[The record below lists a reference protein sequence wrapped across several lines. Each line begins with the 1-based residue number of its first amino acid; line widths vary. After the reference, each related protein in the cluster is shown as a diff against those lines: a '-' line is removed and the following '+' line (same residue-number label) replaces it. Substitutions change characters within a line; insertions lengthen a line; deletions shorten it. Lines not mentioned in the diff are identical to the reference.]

1 MNYLELIEIVKHGY
15 DKINIYVEDAES
27 FKITV
32 KMGEIE
38 DLKTYKSR
46 EHYIRVLHDGKL
58 CTYRVSG
65 SNLEVIKESF
75 GKIKGLF
82 DYLKPDK
89 NIDFPKMNKFNENL
103 FIRDEIFEKLD
114 HNKHLTTALEI
125 EANALNYSNYIKNV
139 RHTTFSSTLEKIY
152 IINSDGDVV
161 SQESTYFSGST
172 YVVADNGKD
181 SQSGY
186 DFSVTRFYDDFDYN
200 LVGVRAAESAVR
212 LLNAKKLNSGK
223 YYLVFEN
230 TVMAEFLDLIADLVN
245 AENIIKNKSF
255 LKEKL
260 GKKIASSVLTI
271 YDDTKLERGVG
282 SYYFDDEG
290 VVGGKTDIISEGEL
304 KSYLHNSYTS
314 KKLNTKNTGNAS
326 LSSSGKIEI
335 SSSNFIVKEGEK
347 ELQSEITKYNDVLL
361 ITDVMGMHM
370 ADPISG
376 EFSVGINGIYY
387 KNGEAVTP
395 FKEMVLTANLKEL
408 LENCA
413 VIFNDIRDF
422 GGIITPSVMFD
433 KFPVSGS

>member
-1 MNYLELIEIVKHGY
+1 MNYFELIKLIDHEY
-15 DKINIYVEDAES
+15 DKINIYIEDIVS

-38 DLKTYKSR
+38 DLKTVKSR
-46 EHYIRVLHDGKL
+46 EHYIRVLHNGKL
-58 CTYRVSG
+58 CTYKISG
-65 SNLEVIKESF
+65 MDLKVIKESF
-75 GKIKGLF
+75 SKIKNLF
-82 DYLKPDK
+82 DYLNFDQY
-89 NIDFPKMNKFNENL
+89 IDFPKIDKFNKKL
-103 FIRDEIFEKLD
+103 FIRDEVFEKLD

-125 EANALNYSNYIKNV
+125 EANALNFSNYIKNV
-139 RHTTFSSTLEKIY
+139 RHTTFSSTLEKICL
-152 IINSDGDVV
+152 INSEGDVV

-186 DFSVTRFYDDFDYN
+186 DFSVTRYYDDFDYN
-200 LVGVRAAESAVR
+200 LVGVRAAKSAVR

-230 TVMAEFLDLIADLVN
+230 TVMAEFLELISDLVN
-245 AENIIKNKSF
+245 AEHIIKNKSF
-255 LKEKL
+255 LKEKI
-260 GKKIASSVLTI
+260 GEKVASNVLSI

-290 VVGGKTDIISEGEL
+290 VVGNKTFVIVNGEL

-326 LSSSGKIEI
+326 LSNSGKIEI
-335 SSSNFIVKEGEK
+335 SSSNFILKEGEK
-347 ELQSEITKYNDVLL
+347 DLQSEITKYNDVLL

-387 KNGEAVTP
+387 KNGEAITP
-395 FKEMVLTANLKEL
+395 FKEMVLTANLKDL

-413 VIFNDIRDF
+413 IIFNDIRDF

-433 KFPVSGS
+433 KFSVSGS